1 VSRDALIVQVDCLDG
16 VLENHDWRFAKR
28 HADDIDAHWRKRTQL
43 NSTLYDG
50 RVLLA
55 RRYEDRLGDDGRSV
69 MSIGFFEASFSRFL
83 AWRDFDF
90 PDVSVYNCFAMAAVR
105 SADGAYLL
113 GEMNSRHSSPG
124 AVYFP
129 SGTPDLTDVRG
140 AVVDLEGSVLRE
152 LAEETGVS
160 PDHGGLEPGWTI
172 VFERQ
177 YIACVKTI
185 ASREPAAALLAGV
198 KEYLVRQKDPE
209 LAAAHMISRRGELA
223 DPRLMSF
230 VRAFLEPLLPE

>member
-1 VSRDALIVQVDCLDG
+1 MSHDALIVQVDRLDG
-16 VLENHDWRFAKR
+16 VLEAHDWDFAKR
-28 HADDIDAHWRKRTQL
+28 RADDIDAHWRKRTQL
-43 NSTLYDG
+43 NPALYDG

-55 RRYEDRLGDDGRSV
+55 RRREHRLDLDGRSL
-69 MSIGFFEASFSRFL
+69 MSIGFFEAQFSRFL

-90 PDVSVYNCFAMAAVR
+90 PDVSVYNCFGMAAVR

-129 SGTPDLTDVRG
+129 CGTPDRMDVRG
-140 AVVDLEGSVLRE
+140 AVVDLEGSVVRE

-160 PDHGGLEPGWTI
+160 PEGGGLEPGWTL

-177 YIACVKTI
+177 YIACMKTI
-185 ASREPAAALLAGV
+185 ASPKPAAALLAEV
-198 KEYLVRQKDPE
+198 KEYLARQEAPE
-209 LAAAHMISRRGELA
+209 LAAAHMISRRSELA
-223 DPRLMSF
+223 NPRLMSF